1 MVSWLV
7 ILILTQTF
15 TDLLMTKR
23 LQTLQSVD
31 VAVERIVQ
39 ALADTD
45 QLDNTFIFYTSDH
58 GEPGVERT
66 SLTSL
71 NILSSQ
77 DIISDSLVFS
87 KGRLSRM
94 ISTPTFPSSCG
105 VPGSEPTASG
115 TNPSSTLTWRQ
126 PSSTLP
132 G

>member
-1 MVSWLV
+1 MVNWLI

-31 VAVERIVQ
+31 VAMERIVQ
-39 ALADTD
+39 ALAD
-45 QLDNTFIFYTSDH
+45 TFIFYTSDH
-58 GEPGVERT
+58 GESREERT
-66 SLTSL
+66 SLTS
-71 NILSSQ
+71 
-77 DIISDSLVFS
+77 
-87 KGRLSRM
+87 G
-94 ISTPTFPSSCG
+94 PA
-105 VPGSEPTASG
+105 ASW